1 MKGRERNRRGRES
14 ILTDRAA
21 EENTTDVLVELKE
34 DEWMTLQV
42 TKGDSRMRGRRSRQ
56 GPNMVWPWRSQ

>member
-21 EENTTDVLVELKE
+21 EENITDVLVELKE
-34 DEWMTLQV
+34 DE
-42 TKGDSRMRGRRSRQ
+42 
-56 GPNMVWPWRSQ
+56 